1 MFVLGAFLV
10 SLTIFFSVVGAFST
24 HQKKA
29 CIKPAIRKEWRALR
43 AQEKME
49 WIRAVNCLSHFPH
62 DPALTPRVNRS
73 VSLIPPVNAS
83 SSYYDVIGDN
93 FSTDFV
99 YLHMDLSTKIHFTG
113 EFLPWHRWFLY
124 AFEETLKY
132 SPQCLNTHYSQMH
145 RHFFESSFWK
155 DSNPESGL
163 GGWGDPKA
171 DYSVPDGGFRKLHL
185 SYPSP
190 HISTSPLVVFTDPS
204 LEANTTCLAPAV
216 EKILEIPDYK
226 SSRRRLKLVLI
237 QIHQGPHGAVHLIV
251 GADLAGNCPQN
262 ASNCIPGTKWSPNGM
277 SKIRRTISRC
287 INFLLQTLSLAA
299 SRNDR
304 QNMVR
309 LAAPQT
315 RPMPR
320 VFFGGSVEALQ
331 SVESYNKYPTG
342 APPFLNLSSV
352 MPADGLFPEVA
363 IGDVMDTT
371 SGIYATSMNKGRC
384 TPSCFFLWLPEPD
397 RTENE
402 PEPRVPFGGSSKSRE
417 SRDELSHHQQFTA
430 LLQLSS
436 TSMERYVLPAGI

>member
-1 MFVLGAFLV
+1 MFVLGAFLI

-43 AQEKME
+43 TQEKME
-49 WIRAVNCLSHFPH
+49 WIRAVNCLSHLPH
-62 DPALTPRVNRS
+62 DPALTPKVNRS

-83 SSYYDVIGDN
+83 SSYYD
-93 FSTDFV
+93 DFV
-99 YLHMDLSTKIHFTG
+99 YLHMDLNTVIHFTG

-124 AFEETLKY
+124 AFEETLKSRCGY
-132 SPQCLNTHYSQMH
+132 HGVSPYWNWTIDAPN
-145 RHFFESSFWK
+145 FFESSFWK

-190 HISTSPLVVFTDPS
+190 HIVRRNFTLRPFDIPLVVFTDPS
-204 LEANTTCLAPAV
+204 LEANTTFLAPAV

-226 SSRRRLKLVLI
+226 GFQKALEA
-237 QIHQGPHGAVHLIV
+237 GPHGAVHLIV
-251 GADLAGNCPQN
+251 SADLAGNCPQN
-262 ASNCIPGTKWSPNGM
+262 ASNCIPGPKWAPNDPLFWLHHAM
-277 SKIRRTISRC
+277 IDKLWYDWQHRS
-287 INFLLQTLSLAA
+287 QTNAES
-299 SRNDR
+299 
-304 QNMVR
+304 
-309 LAAPQT
+309 
-315 RPMPR
+315 
-320 VFFGGSVEALQ
+320 FFGGSVEALQ

-371 SGIYATSMNKGRC
+371 SGILC
-384 TPSCFFLWLPEPD
+384 
-397 RTENE
+397 
-402 PEPRVPFGGSSKSRE
+402 
-417 SRDELSHHQQFTA
+417 
-430 LLQLSS
+430 
-436 TSMERYVLPAGI
+436 YVYE

>member
-83 SSYYDVIGDN
+83 SSYYD
-93 FSTDFV
+93 DFV

-132 SPQCLNTHYSQMH
+132 RCGYQGVSPYWNWTIDAP
-145 RHFFESSFWK
+145 HFFESSFWK

-190 HISTSPLVVFTDPS
+190 HIVRRNFTLRPFDIPLVVFTDPS
-204 LEANTTCLAPAV
+204 LEANTTFLAPAV

-226 SSRRRLKLVLI
+226 EFQKALEA
-237 QIHQGPHGAVHLIV
+237 IHQGPHGAVHLIV

-262 ASNCIPGTKWSPNGM
+262 ASNCIPGTKWSPNDPLFWLHHAM
-277 SKIRRTISRC
+277 IDKIWYDWQHR
-287 INFLLQTLSLAA
+287 NQTNAES
-299 SRNDR
+299 
-304 QNMVR
+304 
-309 LAAPQT
+309 
-315 RPMPR
+315 
-320 VFFGGSVEALQ
+320 FFGGSVEALQ
-331 SVESYNKYPTG
+331 SLESYNEYPTG

-363 IGDVMDTT
+363 IGDVMDTA
-371 SGIYATSMNKGRC
+371 SGILC
-384 TPSCFFLWLPEPD
+384 
-397 RTENE
+397 
-402 PEPRVPFGGSSKSRE
+402 
-417 SRDELSHHQQFTA
+417 
-430 LLQLSS
+430 
-436 TSMERYVLPAGI
+436 YVYE